1 MTNEFSKIPIISK
14 RSHVK
19 LESDRG
25 AELYIFIFQNI
36 PKNRISH
43 HYSRYTD
50 EGPKQN
56 EWLELYVIK

>member
-1 MTNEFSKIPIISK
+1 MTNAFSNIPTISK

-36 PKNRISH
+36 PKIRNLHR
-43 HYSRYTD
+43 YSRYTD

-56 EWLELYVIK
+56 KSLELYVIK